1 MLATALIGTETVAG
15 TFALIF
21 VFLGLAAF
29 GFWAETTR
37 IGRIF
42 SGVILV
48 ILAGLLLSNLR
59 VVPFQA
65 PFYDAVW
72 SYVVPLAIPLLLF
85 KADLRR
91 ILPELGPVLI
101 SFVLAV
107 IGTIAGVLIGYL
119 AIPLGPDAPQIV
131 STLGAS
137 WIGGSVNFAAVS
149 QALAF
154 DDPTLL
160 SAMAA
165 ADNVGGTLFLTLL
178 VLLPTWR
185 FLQRAI
191 PSKIMTEEPKEVE
204 EEEAAAGAV
213 AVPDLAVALALSAF
227 CCAAGYVIAAALGLA
242 TYGILFV
249 TLVALLIANLFAARL
264 TRLAGDFELGMFFM
278 YVFFAVMGAG
288 ADIGAMIANA
298 LPIFAFVGIMAAVHL
313 AVVLGG
319 AKLFRLD
326 LAEALVASNAV
337 ALGPAT
343 AVAMAAGQRWQSL
356 VTPAV
361 MLGVL
366 GYAIA
371 NFLGVALANLL
382 P

>member
-1 MLATALIGTETVAG
+1 
-15 TFALIF
+15 
-21 VFLGLAAF
+21 
-29 GFWAETTR
+29 
-37 IGRIF
+37 
-42 SGVILV
+42 
-48 ILAGLLLSNLR
+48 
-59 VVPFQA
+59 
-65 PFYDAVW
+65 
-72 SYVVPLAIPLLLF
+72 
-85 KADLRR
+85 
-91 ILPELGPVLI
+91 
-101 SFVLAV
+101 
-107 IGTIAGVLIGYL
+107 
-119 AIPLGPDAPQIV
+119 
-131 STLGAS
+131 
-137 WIGGSVNFAAVS
+137 
-149 QALAF
+149 
-154 DDPTLL
+154 
-160 SAMAA
+160 MAA

-178 VLLPTWR
+178 VLLPAWR

-191 PSKIMTEEPKEVE
+191 PSKIMTEEPQEVA

-213 AVPDLAVALALSAF
+213 TVPDLATALALSAF

-249 TLVALLIANLFAARL
+249 TLIALLIANLFAERL
-264 TRLAGDFELGMFFM
+264 RRLAGDFELGMFFM

-298 LPIFAFVGIMAAVHL
+298 LPIFAFVGIMATVHL

-343 AVAMAAGQRWQSL
+343 AVAMAAGQRWQRL